1 VTPASLE
8 RAAARHWRGVSE
20 SHLGDW
26 LLRAASG
33 FTGRANSALALG
45 SPGLPLDDALAEVVA
60 WYRARKLPAMIQLP
74 ADHPLDSY
82 LAERRWAVRPGA
94 AIVMTASPSSA
105 PLSSAPLSSVPVSDV
120 RFDPSPDDAWLAR
133 YNYRGSSIPPIAK
146 TVLMSAPEQYFAS
159 IRDLSGAAIAIARLS
174 LDAAGSPHADS
185 PHAGSPDAGSPDAGS
200 PDAGSPD
207 GGSPDDGSAP
217 RLAGITAVEVDPAYR
232 RRGLGSAITR
242 AVCTEAARRGAD
254 LVFLQTEVTNAPAR
268 ALYEALGFHPSHTYH
283 YHIAP

>member
-1 VTPASLE
+1 LTPASLE

-45 SPGLPLDDALAEVVA
+45 TPGLPLDDALAEVVA
-60 WYRARKLPAMIQLP
+60 WYRARNLPAMIQLP
-74 ADHPLDSY
+74 ADHPLDLS

-94 AIVMTASPSSA
+94 AIVMTAFPSSA
-105 PLSSAPLSSVPVSDV
+105 PLLSVPVSSAPVSDV

-159 IRDLSGAAIAIARLS
+159 IRDLSGTAIAIARLS
-174 LDAAGSPHADS
+174 LDADCSPGAGSPHAAS
-185 PHAGSPDAGSPDAGS
+185 PHAASPHAASPPDGSPH
-200 PDAGSPD
+200 D
-207 GGSPDDGSAP
+207 GAAP
-217 RLAGITAVEVDPAYR
+217 RLAGITAVEVDPVYR
-232 RRGLGSAITR
+232 RRGLGSTITR
-242 AVCTEAARRGAD
+242 AVCAEAARRGAD
-254 LVFLQTEVTNAPAR
+254 LVFLQTEATNAPAR

-283 YHIAP
+283 YRIAP

>member
-1 VTPASLE
+1 MTPASLE

-45 SPGLPLDDALAEVVA
+45 TPGLPLDDALAEVVA
-60 WYRARKLPAMIQLP
+60 WYRARNLPAMIQLP
-74 ADHPLDSY
+74 ADHPLDLS

-105 PLSSAPLSSVPVSDV
+105 PLLSVPVSSAPVSDV

-159 IRDLSGAAIAIARLS
+159 IRDLSGTAIAIARLS
-174 LDAAGSPHADS
+174 LDADCSPGAGSPH
-185 PHAGSPDAGSPDAGS
+185 
-200 PDAGSPD
+200 D
-207 GGSPDDGSAP
+207 GAAP

-242 AVCTEAARRGAD
+242 AVCAEAARRGAD
-254 LVFLQTEVTNAPAR
+254 LVFLQTEATNAPAR

-283 YHIAP
+283 YRIAP

>member
-1 VTPASLE
+1 
-8 RAAARHWRGVSE
+8 
-20 SHLGDW
+20 
-26 LLRAASG
+26 
-33 FTGRANSALALG
+33 
-45 SPGLPLDDALAEVVA
+45 
-60 WYRARKLPAMIQLP
+60 MIQLP
-74 ADHPLDSY
+74 ADHPLDLS

-94 AIVMTASPSSA
+94 AIVMTASPSSAPLSSAPLSSAPLSSAPLSSA

-185 PHAGSPDAGSPDAGS
+185 RGEGSPHAGSPHAGSPD
-200 PDAGSPD
+200 D
-207 GGSPDDGSAP
+207 GAAP

-283 YHIAP
+283 YRIAP

>member
-26 LLRAASG
+26 LLREAAG

-60 WYRARKLPAMIQLP
+60 WYRARNQPAMIQLP
-74 ADHPLDSY
+74 ADHPLDLS
-82 LAERRWAVRPGA
+82 LDERRWAVRPGA
-94 AIVMTASPSSA
+94 AIVMTASPFSA
-105 PLSSAPLSSVPVSDV
+105 PVSDV

-133 YNYRGSSIPPIAK
+133 YNYRGSSLPPIAK

-159 IRDLSGAAIAIARLS
+159 VRLDGEAIAIARLS
-174 LDAAGSPHADS
+174 LD
-185 PHAGSPDAGSPDAGS
+185 
-200 PDAGSPD
+200 PD
-207 GGSPDDGSAP
+207 GLAGDASPGDGAAP

-232 RRGLGSAITR
+232 RRGLGAAITR
-242 AVCTEAARRGAD
+242 AVCAEAARRGAD
-254 LVFLQTEVTNAPAR
+254 LIFLQTEATNAPAR
-268 ALYEALGFHPSHTYH
+268 ALYEALGFHSSHTYH
-283 YHIAP
+283 YRIAP